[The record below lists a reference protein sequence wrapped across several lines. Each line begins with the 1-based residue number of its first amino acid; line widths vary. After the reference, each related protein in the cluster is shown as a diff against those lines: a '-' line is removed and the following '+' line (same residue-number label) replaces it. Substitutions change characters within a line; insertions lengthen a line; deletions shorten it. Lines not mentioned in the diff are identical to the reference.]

1 MQTIS
6 LRLGLQQISV
16 NNALVNL
23 SSETRMEIV
32 HGLKLGIIVPLI
44 LCSTYVFMYFLLS
57 QMNSG
62 PAINSPYTMLIHVYF
77 LMPTFLQAFF
87 REGLPDSSA
96 KLLRVCTVA
105 GAVASGAFMY
115 LAKF

>member
-6 LRLGLQQISV
+6 LRLGLQQVSF

-23 SSETRMEIV
+23 SSETKMEII
-32 HGLKLGIIVPLI
+32 HGLKLGIIVPLL
-44 LCSTYVFMYFLLS
+44 LCSTYVLMYFLFS

-62 PAINSPYTMLIHVYF
+62 PAINSPYTMLVHVYF
-77 LMPTFLQAFF
+77 LMPTFVQAFF
-87 REGLPDSSA
+87 REGLSDSTA
-96 KLLRVCTVA
+96 KLLRVCTIA
-105 GAVASGAFMY
+105 GAIASGAFMY